1 MTSTPEPD
9 ALASGFGI
17 DDAAKFLGHAAWL
30 EGRLFEAVGGWVTST
45 ADPVL
50 KLVYARQSRR
60 FGWHVELIEP
70 IRPRTRD
77 HDADTS
83 SPLDAGWRTLTARL
97 LAATDAEI
105 RVGRLREALALT
117 VACYEEHLAAMRPL
131 RDGPSLRV
139 VGLVLDDDRSQLA
152 EIERSTTP
160 AGGASES
167 SHR

>member
-1 MTSTPEPD
+1 MTSTPDPGP
-9 ALASGFGI
+9 AASGFGI

-45 ADPVL
+45 ADPAL
-50 KLVYARQSRR
+50 KLVFARQSRR
-60 FGWHVELIEP
+60 FGWHAELLEP

-77 HDADTS
+77 HDADAN
-83 SPLDAGWRTLTARL
+83 SPLDAGWRTMTARL
-97 LAATDAEI
+97 LAATDTEI
-105 RVGRLREALALT
+105 RVERLREALGHT

-152 EIERSTTP
+152 EIERSTAP
-160 AGGASES
+160 AGGISES